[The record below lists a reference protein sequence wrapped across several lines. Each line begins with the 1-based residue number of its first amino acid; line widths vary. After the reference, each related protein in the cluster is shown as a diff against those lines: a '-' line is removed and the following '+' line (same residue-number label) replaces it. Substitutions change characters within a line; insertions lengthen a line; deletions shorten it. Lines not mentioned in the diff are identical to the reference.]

1 MYSILNPSNWPSNA
15 YYYGMDEIGDILE
28 LYGEEST
35 SSDEIIVEWRQ
46 LLTTIMSGEDW
57 CKYKTADTIYFW
69 QHYLKTGMVPPLL
82 KSIVRKVLAIPI
94 GSADAE
100 RSFSALFHIRTK
112 RRSKLLPKNLEHF
125 LRIRLNGP
133 KDISKFPA
141 QKFAKLW
148 VEKNNYLTDDP
159 RNRKTIAEQ
168 PKDDEDP
175 ADSEEQK
182 KYLDESNLF

>member
-1 MYSILNPSNWPSNA
+1 M
-15 YYYGMDEIGDILE
+15 
-28 LYGEEST
+28 
-35 SSDEIIVEWRQ
+35 
-46 LLTTIMSGEDW
+46 
-57 CKYKTADTIYFW
+57 
-69 QHYLKTGMVPPLL
+69 
-82 KSIVRKVLAIPI
+82 
-94 GSADAE
+94 
-100 RSFSALFHIRTK
+100 FHIRTK

-159 RNRKTIAEQ
+159 RNRKTIAKQ
-168 PKDDEDP
+168 PTDDEDP